1 MSTDSIDRILEALLY
16 EGYVLYPYRSD
27 ALKNRQRWNF
37 GIVHPEGCNERSR
50 VHTECIAL
58 GKDSVLN
65 VELRFL
71 QLQKRQACKLAR
83 PVCDPREITPD
94 LLQPVDT
101 VEAAGACYETWEEAV
116 ERTSPVHALD
126 AKQLS
131 AGAVNVEV
139 TFGPESIVEP
149 LPEKD
154 GRITAALSRS
164 TDVIRASTQ
173 VSAAEVANDL
183 FKFSVSVNNL
193 VRFDKP
199 VSLQNRDNILMRSL
213 LSAHLILKL
222 SGGRFIS
229 LLDPPEEYQAAAASC
244 VNDGLWPVLAGEE
257 GTADC
262 MLASPIILYDYPR
275 VAPESVTPF
284 FDGAEIDEL
293 LALRILTLTDEE
305 KVRMARADEF
315 TRRILERTASLSEE
329 ELLRL
334 HGIVRPAEWEDN
346 PR

>member
-173 VSAAEVANDL
+173 VSAAEVADDL

-193 VRFDKP
+193 MRFT
-199 VSLQNRDNILMRSL
+199 SRFLQNRDNILMRSL

-222 SGGRFIS
+222 SGDDS
-229 LLDPPEEYQAAAASC
+229 SHC
-244 VNDGLWPVLAGEE
+244 
-257 GTADC
+257 
-262 MLASPIILYDYPR
+262 S
-275 VAPESVTPF
+275 
-284 FDGAEIDEL
+284 
-293 LALRILTLTDEE
+293 
-305 KVRMARADEF
+305 
-315 TRRILERTASLSEE
+315 TRLKSIRQP
-329 ELLRL
+329 LLRAL
-334 HGIVRPAEWEDN
+334 TTACGRCWQVKRVRPTACWHRRSSCTTIPELRPKASRRSLTELK
-346 PR
+346 